1 MEDKVSEL
9 EDRNFEITLLKE
21 RHPEVQGLRKR
32 ATVVYDGD
40 DGPRL
45 G

>member
-1 MEDKVSEL
+1 MGFQIVK
-9 EDRNFEITLLKE
+9 RGKE

-40 DGPRL
+40 EGPRL